1 MPADETRLEAVA
13 MMDHQQPDSGSDDLP
28 SETEHVAIGP
38 TLRSL
43 RHARGLSLQGLARLS
58 GVSVGMIS
66 QVERG
71 LANPSIRLLT
81 QLRRALDIS
90 MPELFG
96 EAPEGAP
103 ARGDPAFVRRAE
115 NRPRIDLGNLHK
127 ELLTSGGH
135 HNLQIMLLHLE
146 PGGHSGARALSYPAE
161 KGGLVLKGQVTLTV
175 DGVDAILNEGDS
187 FAFDSSNPHSIRN
200 AGTAPAELLWIV
212 GAVRFDR
219 HL

>member
-1 MPADETRLEAVA
+1 MIRPETVPMKDNLPPDAP
-13 MMDHQQPDSGSDDLP
+13 DGDDQPSA
-28 SETEHVAIGP
+28 EQATIGA
-38 TLRSL
+38 TLRRL

-96 EAPEGAP
+96 EAAEGVP
-103 ARGDPAFVRRAE
+103 TLGDPAFVRRAAD
-115 NRPRIDLGNLHK
+115 RPLIDLGNLRK
-127 ELLTSGGH
+127 ELLTSGGN
-135 HNLQIMLLHLE
+135 HNLQIMLLTLD
-146 PGGHSGARALSYPAE
+146 PGGHSGAKALSYPAE
-161 KGGLVLKGQVTLTV
+161 KGGLVLQGQITLTV
-175 DGVDAILNEGDS
+175 DGSDAVLQAGDS
-187 FAFDSSNPHSIRN
+187 FAFDSRQPHSIRN
-200 AGTAPAELLWIV
+200 TGADTARLLWII
-212 GAVRFDR
+212 GAVQFDR